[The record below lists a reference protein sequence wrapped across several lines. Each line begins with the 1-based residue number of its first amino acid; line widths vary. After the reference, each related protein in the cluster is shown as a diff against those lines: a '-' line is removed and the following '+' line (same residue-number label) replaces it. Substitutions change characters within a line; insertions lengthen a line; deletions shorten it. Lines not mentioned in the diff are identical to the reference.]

1 MQSLRILVVDDLR
14 DAADSLAL
22 LMQLWGHETV
32 IAYDGADAVHVAATK
47 LPDVVLLDIGLPS
60 LDGYEVAR
68 RLRQMPGMG
77 KALLVAITGYGRAED
92 VRRCKDAGI
101 DYHFQKPVN
110 PSQLQEVLTQTQV

>member
-14 DAADSLAL
+14 DTADSLAL
-22 LMQLWGHETV
+22 LMRLWGHETV
-32 IAYDGADAVHVAATK
+32 VACDGADAVHVAAAN
-47 LPDVVLLDIGLPS
+47 LPDVVLLDIGLPI

-68 RLRQMPGMG
+68 PLRQMPGTV

-101 DYHFQKPVN
+101 DYHFQKPVD
-110 PSQLQEVLTQTQV
+110 PSQLREVLTQAQA